1 LRAPTEILLLP
12 ALLALGRP
20 APAAAQS
27 LLDEFSYEGMRLA
40 GVGVDLGVTWS
51 NRLERRTSASLRIDA
66 GWVAPHIRPLLS
78 VGFLRA
84 DYAADEIDTLEAR
97 MREVVT
103 DPTND
108 FTIDIGTI
116 TLTDFA
122 LDLDL
127 QYLPV
132 RTGSVFPYVGAGLG
146 VHIRDANGA
155 AIAGTFIEDGLQAV
169 VVGLNGTAGIEVAL
183 LSALRMTVEARGVL
197 ASGLND
203 VSLRGGVMYRLPQ
216 RGTP

>member
-1 LRAPTEILLLP
+1 LHAHTRLLLLP
-12 ALLALGRP
+12 ALLMLRIP
-20 APAAAQS
+20 APAAAQG
-27 LLDEFSYEGMRLA
+27 LLDEFSYEGLHLA
-40 GVGVDLGVTWS
+40 GLGVDLGATFS
-51 NRLERRTSASLRIDA
+51 NRLERRASASLRVDA
-66 GWVAPHIRPLLS
+66 GWIAPRIRPLLS

-84 DYAADEIDTLEAR
+84 DYAADEIAKLETR
-97 MREVVT
+97 LRDVVI

-132 RTGSVFPYVGAGLG
+132 RSGSIFPYVGVGLG
-146 VHIRDANGA
+146 IHIRDAKGA
-155 AIAGTFIEDGLQAV
+155 AIQGTFIEDGLQAV
-169 VVGLNGTAGIEVAL
+169 VAGLNGTAGIEIAL
-183 LSALRMTVEARGVL
+183 MPTLRLTFEARGVV
-197 ASGLND
+197 ASGLNAA
-203 VSLRGGVMYRLPQ
+203 SLRGGVMYRLPW